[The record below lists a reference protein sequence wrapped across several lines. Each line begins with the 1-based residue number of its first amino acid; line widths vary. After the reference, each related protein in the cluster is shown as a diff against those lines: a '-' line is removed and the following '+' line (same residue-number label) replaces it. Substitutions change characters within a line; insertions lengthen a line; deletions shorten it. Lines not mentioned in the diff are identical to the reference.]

1 MYSFNSM
8 KKILVIHNRYLE
20 KGGEDIAVNHEVELL
35 KERFNVKELYFD
47 NKINNYLTQVFYF
60 LINKN
65 IKSVSSLKKILN
77 DFEPDL
83 VYVHNTWFK
92 ASLGVFD
99 ELEKH
104 NQNTVI
110 KLHNFR
116 YLCTNSLSI
125 KNHLNGKR
133 TCPACGINGGQKI
146 FNKYFQNSYLKSLL
160 VIYYGKKYF
169 KVISNYKFKLLVLTN
184 FHKNYLIN
192 KDISKNVSVLNN
204 YVSVIDEREN
214 VFDNFIVYAGRI
226 SKEKGVREL
235 IDAYKKANLDNMH
248 LKIIGNG
255 PQLQS
260 LINLYK
266 SDKNIMFY
274 GSLSNQETMKIIAK
288 ANCIVT
294 ATKLWEGQPTLLC
307 EASFFGKPSIFPNAG
322 GISEFFPKGYELMF
336 EQNNNSDLINK
347 LKLVENKDLM
357 KKIGERN
364 KTYIQDYLNKIK
376 ILDEF
381 EKSVF

>member
-1 MYSFNSM
+1 M

-35 KERFNVKELYFD
+35 KDKFNVKELYFD
-47 NKINNYLTQVFYF
+47 NKINNYLSQAFYF

-65 IKSVSSLKKILN
+65 IKSIGRLRNILN

-92 ASLGVFD
+92 GSLGIFQ
-99 ELEKH
+99 ELKKH
-104 NQNTVI
+104 NQKTVI

-133 TCPACGINGGQKI
+133 TCPACGMNEGKKV

-169 KVISNYKFKLLVLTN
+169 KIISSSKFKILVLTN
-184 FHKNYLIN
+184 FHKNYFIDKN
-192 KDISKNVSVLNN
+192 ISTNVSVLNN
-204 YVSVIDEREN
+204 FVSIIEEQEKD
-214 VFDNFIVYAGRI
+214 FDDYMVYAGRI
-226 SKEKGVREL
+226 SKEKGVKEL
-235 IDAYKKANLDNMH
+235 IDAFKKANLEKMH

-255 PQLQS
+255 PHLQN
-260 LINLYK
+260 LINLHK
-266 SDKNIMFY
+266 SDKNIIFY

-288 ANCIVT
+288 ASCIVT

-307 EASFFGKPSIFPNAG
+307 EASFFGKPSIFPNTG
-322 GISEFFPKGYELMF
+322 GISEFFPKNYSLMF
-336 EQNNNSDLINK
+336 EQNNYSDLITK
-347 LKLVENKDLM
+347 LKLAENKDLM
-357 KKIGERN
+357 KKIGEIN
-364 KTYIQDYLNKIK
+364 KTYIQDYLNKNK
-376 ILDEF
+376 ILDKF
-381 EKSVF
+381 EKSVFE

>member
-1 MYSFNSM
+1 M

-20 KGGEDIAVNHEVELL
+20 EGGEDISVNHEVELL
-35 KERFNVKELYFD
+35 KDRFNVKVLYFD
-47 NKINNYLTQVFYF
+47 NKINNYISQVFYF

-65 IKSVSSLKKILN
+65 LKSVKRLRIILN
-77 DFEPDL
+77 DFEPDV

-92 ASLGVFD
+92 ASLGIFK
-99 ELEKH
+99 ELKKH
-104 NQNTVI
+104 SQKTVI

-125 KNHLNGKR
+125 NNHLNGKH
-133 TCPACGINGGQKI
+133 TCPACGINGGKKL
-146 FNKYFQNSYLKSLL
+146 FNKYFQDSYLKSLL

-169 KVISNYKFKLLVLTN
+169 NVISNNKFKKLVLTN

-204 YVSVIDEREN
+204 FVSVIEEQKN
-214 VFDNFIVYAGRI
+214 NFDNFIVYAGRI
-226 SKEKGVREL
+226 SDEKGVREL
-235 IDAYKKANLDNMH
+235 IDAFKKANLNNMH

-255 PQLQS
+255 PQLQN
-260 LINLYK
+260 LINHYK
-266 SDKNIMFY
+266 SDKNIIFY

-288 ANCIVT
+288 ASCVVT

-307 EASFFGKPSIFPNAG
+307 EASLFGKPSIFPNTG
-322 GISEFFPKGYELMF
+322 GISEFFPKDYGLIF
-336 EQNNNSDLINK
+336 EQNNYSDLITK

-357 KKIGERN
+357 RKIGEKN

-376 ILDEF
+376 ILDKF
-381 EKSVF
+381 EKSVFE

>member
-1 MYSFNSM
+1 M

-35 KERFNVKELYFD
+35 KDKFNVKELYFD
-47 NKINNYLTQVFYF
+47 NKINNYLSQAFYF

-65 IKSVSSLKKILN
+65 IKSISRLRNMLN

-92 ASLGVFD
+92 ASLGIFQ

-104 NQNTVI
+104 NQKTVI

-116 YLCTNSLSI
+116 YLCTNSFSI
-125 KNHLNGKR
+125 KNHLNTKR
-133 TCPACGINGGQKI
+133 TCPACGLNGDKKI

-160 VIYYGKKYF
+160 VNYYGKKYF
-169 KVISNYKFKLLVLTN
+169 KIISSSKFKILVLTN
-184 FHKNYLIN
+184 FHKNYFIDKN
-192 KDISKNVSVLNN
+192 ISTNVSVLNN
-204 YVSVIDEREN
+204 FVSIIEEQEKD
-214 VFDNFIVYAGRI
+214 FDDYMVYAGRI
-226 SKEKGVREL
+226 SKEKGVKEL
-235 IDAYKKANLDNMH
+235 IDAFKKANLENMH

-255 PQLQS
+255 PQLQN
-260 LINLYK
+260 LINLHK
-266 SDKNIMFY
+266 SDKNIIFY

-288 ANCIVT
+288 ASCIVT
-294 ATKLWEGQPTLLC
+294 VTKLWEGQPTLLC
-307 EASFFGKPSIFPNAG
+307 EASFFGKPSIFPNTG
-322 GISEFFPKGYELMF
+322 GISEFFPKNYGLMF
-336 EQNNNSDLINK
+336 EQNNYSDLITK

-357 KKIGERN
+357 RKIGEKN

-376 ILDEF
+376 ILDKF
-381 EKSVF
+381 EKSVFE

>member
-1 MYSFNSM
+1 M

-35 KERFNVKELYFD
+35 KDKFNVKELYFD
-47 NKINNYLTQVFYF
+47 NEINNYLSQAFYF

-65 IKSVSSLKKILN
+65 IKSISRLRNILN
-77 DFEPDL
+77 DYEPDL

-92 ASLGVFD
+92 ASLGIFQ

-125 KNHLNGKR
+125 KNHLNGKS
-133 TCPACGINGGQKI
+133 TCPACGINEGKKV

-169 KVISNYKFKLLVLTN
+169 KIISSSKFKILVLTN
-184 FHKNYLIN
+184 FHKNYFIDKN
-192 KDISKNVSVLNN
+192 ISTNVSVLNN
-204 YVSVIDEREN
+204 FVSIIEEQEKD
-214 VFDNFIVYAGRI
+214 FDNYMVYAGRI
-226 SKEKGVREL
+226 SKEKGVKEL
-235 IDAYKKANLDNMH
+235 IDAFKKANLENMH

-255 PQLQS
+255 PQLQN
-260 LINLYK
+260 LINLHK
-266 SDKNIMFY
+266 SDKNIIFY

-307 EASFFGKPSIFPNAG
+307 EASFFGKPSIFPNTG
-322 GISEFFPKGYELMF
+322 GISEFFPKNYDLMF
-336 EQNNNSDLINK
+336 EQNNYSDLITK

-357 KKIGERN
+357 RKIGEKN
-364 KTYIQDYLNKIK
+364 KNYIQDYLNKIK
-376 ILDEF
+376 ILDKF
-381 EKSVF
+381 EKSVFE

>member
-1 MYSFNSM
+1 M

-35 KERFNVKELYFD
+35 KDKFNVKELYFD
-47 NKINNYLTQVFYF
+47 NKINNYLSQAFYF

-65 IKSVSSLKKILN
+65 IKSISRLRNMLN

-92 ASLGVFD
+92 ASLGIFQ

-133 TCPACGINGGQKI
+133 TCPACGMNKGKKV

-169 KVISNYKFKLLVLTN
+169 KIISSSKFKILVLTN
-184 FHKNYLIN
+184 FHKNYFIDKN
-192 KDISKNVSVLNN
+192 ISTNVSVLNN
-204 YVSVIDEREN
+204 FVSIIEEQEKD
-214 VFDNFIVYAGRI
+214 FDDYMVYAGRI
-226 SKEKGVREL
+226 SKEKGVKEL
-235 IDAYKKANLDNMH
+235 IDAFKKAKLENMH

-255 PQLQS
+255 PQLQT
-260 LINLYK
+260 LIDLHK
-266 SDKNIMFY
+266 SDKNIIFY

-307 EASFFGKPSIFPNAG
+307 EASFFGKPSIFPNTG
-322 GISEFFPKGYELMF
+322 GISEFFPKNYGLMF
-336 EQNNNSDLINK
+336 EQNNYSDLITK

-376 ILDEF
+376 ILDKF
-381 EKSVF
+381 EKSVFE

>member
-1 MYSFNSM
+1 M

-35 KERFNVKELYFD
+35 KDKFNVKELYFD
-47 NKINNYLTQVFYF
+47 NEINNYLSQAFYF

-65 IKSVSSLKKILN
+65 IKSISRLRNILN
-77 DFEPDL
+77 DYEPDL

-92 ASLGVFD
+92 ASLGIFQ

-133 TCPACGINGGQKI
+133 TCPACGMNKGKKV

-169 KVISNYKFKLLVLTN
+169 KIISSSKFKILVLTN
-184 FHKNYLIN
+184 FHKNYFIDKN
-192 KDISKNVSVLNN
+192 ISTNVSVLNN
-204 YVSVIDEREN
+204 FVSIIEEQEKD
-214 VFDNFIVYAGRI
+214 FDDYMVYAGRI
-226 SKEKGVREL
+226 SKEKGVKEL
-235 IDAYKKANLDNMH
+235 IDAFKKAKLENMH

-255 PQLQS
+255 PQLQN
-260 LINLYK
+260 LIDLHK
-266 SDKNIMFY
+266 SDKNIIFY

-307 EASFFGKPSIFPNAG
+307 EASFFGKPSIFPNTG
-322 GISEFFPKGYELMF
+322 GISEFFPKNYGLMF
-336 EQNNNSDLINK
+336 EQNNYSDLITK

-357 KKIGERN
+357 RKIGEKN

-376 ILDEF
+376 ILDKF
-381 EKSVF
+381 EKSVFE

>member
-1 MYSFNSM
+1 M

-35 KERFNVKELYFD
+35 KDKFNVKELYFD
-47 NKINNYLTQVFYF
+47 NKINNYLSQAFYF

-65 IKSVSSLKKILN
+65 IKSISRLRNILN
-77 DFEPDL
+77 DYEPDL

-92 ASLGVFD
+92 ASLGIFQ

-125 KNHLNGKR
+125 KNHLKGKR
-133 TCPACGINGGQKI
+133 TCPACGMNKGKKV

-169 KVISNYKFKLLVLTN
+169 KIISSSKFKILVLTN
-184 FHKNYLIN
+184 FHKNYFIDKN
-192 KDISKNVSVLNN
+192 ISTNVSVLNN
-204 YVSVIDEREN
+204 FVSIIEEQEKD
-214 VFDNFIVYAGRI
+214 FDDYMVYAGRI
-226 SKEKGVREL
+226 SKEKGVKEL
-235 IDAYKKANLDNMH
+235 IDAFKKAKLENMH

-255 PQLQS
+255 PQLQN
-260 LINLYK
+260 LIDLHK
-266 SDKNIMFY
+266 SDKNIIFY

-307 EASFFGKPSIFPNAG
+307 EASFSGKPSIFPNTG
-322 GISEFFPKGYELMF
+322 GISEFFPKNYGLMF
-336 EQNNNSDLINK
+336 EQNNYSDLITK

-357 KKIGERN
+357 RKIGEKN

-376 ILDEF
+376 ILDKF
-381 EKSVF
+381 EKSVFE

>member
-1 MYSFNSM
+1 M

-35 KERFNVKELYFD
+35 KDKFNVKELYFD
-47 NKINNYLTQVFYF
+47 NKINNYLSQAFYF

-65 IKSVSSLKKILN
+65 IKSISRLRNMLN

-92 ASLGVFD
+92 ASLGIFQ

-133 TCPACGINGGQKI
+133 TCPACGMNKGKKV

-169 KVISNYKFKLLVLTN
+169 KIISSSKFKILVLTN
-184 FHKNYLIN
+184 FHKNYFIDKN
-192 KDISKNVSVLNN
+192 ISTNVSVLNN
-204 YVSVIDEREN
+204 FVSIIEEQEKD
-214 VFDNFIVYAGRI
+214 FDDYMVYAGRI
-226 SKEKGVREL
+226 SKEKGVKEL
-235 IDAYKKANLDNMH
+235 IDAFKKAKLENMH

-255 PQLQS
+255 PQLQT
-260 LINLYK
+260 LIDLHK
-266 SDKNIMFY
+266 SDKNIIFY

-307 EASFFGKPSIFPNAG
+307 EASFFGKPSIFPNTG
-322 GISEFFPKGYELMF
+322 GISEFFPKNYGLMF
-336 EQNNNSDLINK
+336 EQNNYSDLITK

-357 KKIGERN
+357 RKIGEKN

-376 ILDEF
+376 ILDKF
-381 EKSVF
+381 EKSVFE

>member
-1 MYSFNSM
+1 M
-8 KKILVIHNRYLE
+8 KKILVVHNRYLE
-20 KGGEDIAVNHEVELL
+20 EGGEDIAVNHEVELL
-35 KERFNVKELYFD
+35 KNKFNVKELYFD
-47 NKINNYLTQVFYF
+47 NKINNYLSQAFYF

-65 IKSVSSLKKILN
+65 IKSIRRLRNILN
-77 DFEPDL
+77 DFEPDI

-92 ASLGVFD
+92 ASLGIFK

-104 NQNTVI
+104 NQKTVI

-125 KNHLNGKR
+125 KHHLNGNR
-133 TCPACGINGGQKI
+133 TCPGCGLYGGKKV

-169 KVISNYKFKLLVLTN
+169 KIISNSKFKIIVLTN
-184 FHKNYLIN
+184 FHKNYLIDKN
-192 KDISKNVSVLNN
+192 ISKGVTVLNN
-204 YVSVIDEREN
+204 FISVIEEQEKD
-214 VFDNFIVYAGRI
+214 FDDYMVYAGRI
-226 SKEKGVREL
+226 SKEKGVKEL
-235 IDAYKKANLDNMH
+235 IEAFKKANLDNMH

-255 PQLQS
+255 PQLQN

-266 SDKNIMFY
+266 SDKNIIFY
-274 GSLSNQETMKIIAK
+274 GSLSNQETLKIIGN

-307 EASFFGKPSIFPNAG
+307 EASFFGKPSIFPNTG
-322 GISEFFPKGYELMF
+322 GVSEFFPKDYRLMF
-336 EQNNNSDLINK
+336 EQNNYSDLITK
-347 LKLVENKDLM
+347 LKLAENKDLM
-357 KKIGERN
+357 RKIGEKN

-376 ILDEF
+376 ILDKF
-381 EKSVF
+381 EKSVFE

>member
-1 MYSFNSM
+1 M

-35 KERFNVKELYFD
+35 KDKFNVKELYFD
-47 NKINNYLTQVFYF
+47 NKINNYLSQAFYF

-65 IKSVSSLKKILN
+65 IKSISRLRNMLN

-92 ASLGVFD
+92 ASLGIFQ
-99 ELEKH
+99 ELKKH
-104 NQNTVI
+104 NQKTVI
-110 KLHNFR
+110 KFHNFR

-133 TCPACGINGGQKI
+133 TCPACGLNGDKKI

-160 VIYYGKKYF
+160 VNYYGKKYF
-169 KVISNYKFKLLVLTN
+169 KIISSSKFKILVLTN
-184 FHKNYLIN
+184 FHKNYFIDKN
-192 KDISKNVSVLNN
+192 ISTNVSVLNN
-204 YVSVIDEREN
+204 FVSIIEEQEKD
-214 VFDNFIVYAGRI
+214 FDNYMVYAGRI
-226 SKEKGVREL
+226 SKEKGVKEL
-235 IDAYKKANLDNMH
+235 IDAFKKANLENMH

-255 PQLQS
+255 PQLQN
-260 LINLYK
+260 LINLHK
-266 SDKNIMFY
+266 SDKNIIFY

-288 ANCIVT
+288 ASCIVT
-294 ATKLWEGQPTLLC
+294 VTKLWEGQPTLLC
-307 EASFFGKPSIFPNAG
+307 EASFFGKPSIFPNTG
-322 GISEFFPKGYELMF
+322 GISEFFPKNYGLMF
-336 EQNNNSDLINK
+336 EQNNYSDLITK

-364 KTYIQDYLNKIK
+364 KTFIQDYLNKIK
-376 ILDEF
+376 ILNKF
-381 EKSVF
+381 EKSIFE

>member
-1 MYSFNSM
+1 M

-35 KERFNVKELYFD
+35 KDKFNVKELYFD
-47 NKINNYLTQVFYF
+47 NEIYNYLSQAFYF

-65 IKSVSSLKKILN
+65 IKSISRLRNILN
-77 DFEPDL
+77 DYEPDL

-92 ASLGVFD
+92 ASLGIFQ

-133 TCPACGINGGQKI
+133 TCPACGMNKGKKV

-169 KVISNYKFKLLVLTN
+169 KIISSIKFKIL
-184 FHKNYLIN
+184 
-192 KDISKNVSVLNN
+192 VLNN
-204 YVSVIDEREN
+204 FNKNYFIDKNISTNVSFLNNFVSIIEEQEKD
-214 VFDNFIVYAGRI
+214 FDDYMVYAGRI
-226 SKEKGVREL
+226 SKEKGVKEL
-235 IDAYKKANLDNMH
+235 IDAFKKAKLENMH

-255 PQLQS
+255 PQLQN
-260 LINLYK
+260 LIDLHK
-266 SDKNIMFY
+266 SDKNIIFY
-274 GSLSNQETMKIIAK
+274 GSLSNQETMKIISK

-307 EASFFGKPSIFPNAG
+307 ESSFFSKPSIFPNTG
-322 GISEFFPKGYELMF
+322 GISEFFPKNYGLMF
-336 EQNNNSDLINK
+336 EQNNYSDLITK

-357 KKIGERN
+357 RKIGEKN

-376 ILDEF
+376 ILDKF
-381 EKSVF
+381 EKSVFE

>member
-1 MYSFNSM
+1 M

-20 KGGEDIAVNHEVELL
+20 EGGEDISVNHEVELL
-35 KERFNVKELYFD
+35 KDRFNVKVLYFD
-47 NKINNYLTQVFYF
+47 NKINNYISQVFYF

-65 IKSVSSLKKILN
+65 LKSVKRLRIILN
-77 DFEPDL
+77 DFEPDV

-92 ASLGVFD
+92 ASLGIFK
-99 ELEKH
+99 ELKKH
-104 NQNTVI
+104 SQKTVI

-125 KNHLNGKR
+125 NNHLNGKH
-133 TCPACGINGGQKI
+133 TCPACGINGGKKL
-146 FNKYFQNSYLKSLL
+146 FNKYFQDSYLKSLL

-169 KVISNYKFKLLVLTN
+169 NVISNNKFKKLVLTN

-192 KDISKNVSVLNN
+192 KDISKNVSVINN
-204 YVSVIDEREN
+204 FVSVIEEQKN
-214 VFDNFIVYAGRI
+214 NFDNFIVYAGRI
-226 SKEKGVREL
+226 SDEKGVREL
-235 IDAYKKANLDNMH
+235 IDAFKKANLNNMH

-255 PQLQS
+255 PQLQN
-260 LINLYK
+260 LINHYK
-266 SDKNIMFY
+266 SDKNIIFY

-288 ANCIVT
+288 ASCVVT

-307 EASFFGKPSIFPNAG
+307 EASLFGKPSIFPNTG
-322 GISEFFPKGYELMF
+322 GISEFFPKDYGLIF
-336 EQNNNSDLINK
+336 EQNNYSDLITK

-364 KTYIQDYLNKIK
+364 KNYIQDNLNKIK
-376 ILDEF
+376 ILDKF
-381 EKSVF
+381 EKSVFE

>member
-1 MYSFNSM
+1 M
-8 KKILVIHNRYLE
+8 KKILVVHNRYLE
-20 KGGEDIAVNHEVELL
+20 EGGEDIAVNHEVELL
-35 KERFNVKELYFD
+35 KDKFNVKELYFD
-47 NKINNYLTQVFYF
+47 NKINNYLSQAFYF

-65 IKSVSSLKKILN
+65 IKSIRMLRSTLN
-77 DFEPDL
+77 DFEPDI

-92 ASLGVFD
+92 ASLGIFK

-104 NQNTVI
+104 NQKTVI

-125 KNHLNGKR
+125 KRHLNGNR
-133 TCPACGINGGQKI
+133 TCPGCGLYGGKKV

-169 KVISNYKFKLLVLTN
+169 KIISSSKFKIIVLTN
-184 FHKNYLIN
+184 FHKNYLIDKN
-192 KDISKNVSVLNN
+192 ISKGVTVLNN
-204 YVSVIDEREN
+204 FISVIEEQEKN
-214 VFDNFIVYAGRI
+214 FDDYMVYAGRI
-226 SKEKGVREL
+226 SKEKGVKEL
-235 IDAYKKANLDNMH
+235 IDAFKKAKLENMH

-255 PQLQS
+255 PQLQN
-260 LINLYK
+260 LIDLHK
-266 SDKNIMFY
+266 SDKNIIFY

-307 EASFFGKPSIFPNAG
+307 EASFFGKPSIFPNTG
-322 GISEFFPKGYELMF
+322 GISEFFPKNYDLMF
-336 EQNNNSDLINK
+336 EQNNYSDLITK

-357 KKIGERN
+357 RKIGEKN

-376 ILDEF
+376 ILDKF
-381 EKSVF
+381 EKSVFE

>member
-1 MYSFNSM
+1 M
-8 KKILVIHNRYLE
+8 KKILVVHNRYLE
-20 KGGEDIAVNHEVELL
+20 EGGEDIAVNHEVELL
-35 KERFNVKELYFD
+35 KDKFNVKELYFD
-47 NKINNYLTQVFYF
+47 NKINNYLSQAFYF

-65 IKSVSSLKKILN
+65 IKSIRRLRNILN
-77 DFEPDL
+77 DFEPDI

-92 ASLGVFD
+92 ASLGIFK

-104 NQNTVI
+104 NQKTVI

-125 KNHLNGKR
+125 KHHLNGNR
-133 TCPACGINGGQKI
+133 TCPGCGLYGGKKV

-169 KVISNYKFKLLVLTN
+169 KIISSSKFKIIVLTN
-184 FHKNYLIN
+184 FHKNYLIDKN
-192 KDISKNVSVLNN
+192 ISKGVTVLNN
-204 YVSVIDEREN
+204 FISVIEEQEKD
-214 VFDNFIVYAGRI
+214 FDDYMVYAGRI
-226 SKEKGVREL
+226 SKEKGVKEL
-235 IDAYKKANLDNMH
+235 IEAFKKANLDNMH

-255 PQLQS
+255 PQLQN

-266 SDKNIMFY
+266 SDKNIIFY

-307 EASFFGKPSIFPNAG
+307 EASFFGKPSIFPNTG
-322 GISEFFPKGYELMF
+322 GISEFFPKNYGLMF
-336 EQNNNSDLINK
+336 EQNNYSDLITK

-357 KKIGERN
+357 KKIGEKN

-376 ILDEF
+376 ILDKF
-381 EKSVF
+381 EKSVFE

>member
-1 MYSFNSM
+1 M

-35 KERFNVKELYFD
+35 KDKFNVKELYFD
-47 NKINNYLTQVFYF
+47 NEINNYLSQAFYF

-65 IKSVSSLKKILN
+65 IKSISRLRNILN
-77 DFEPDL
+77 DYEPDL

-92 ASLGVFD
+92 ASLGIFQ

-133 TCPACGINGGQKI
+133 TCPACGMNKGKKV

-169 KVISNYKFKLLVLTN
+169 KIISSSKFKILVLTN
-184 FHKNYLIN
+184 FHKNYFIDKN
-192 KDISKNVSVLNN
+192 ISTNVSVLNN
-204 YVSVIDEREN
+204 FVSIIEEQEKD
-214 VFDNFIVYAGRI
+214 FDDYMVYAGRI
-226 SKEKGVREL
+226 SKEKGVKEL
-235 IDAYKKANLDNMH
+235 IDAFKKAKLENMH

-255 PQLQS
+255 PQLQN
-260 LINLYK
+260 LIDLHK
-266 SDKNIMFY
+266 SDKNIIFY
-274 GSLSNQETMKIIAK
+274 GSLSNQETMKIISK

-307 EASFFGKPSIFPNAG
+307 EASFFGKPSIFPNTG
-322 GISEFFPKGYELMF
+322 GISEFFPKNYGLMF
-336 EQNNNSDLINK
+336 EQNNYSDLITK

-357 KKIGERN
+357 RKIGEKN

-376 ILDEF
+376 ILDKF
-381 EKSVF
+381 EKSVFE

>member
-1 MYSFNSM
+1 M

-35 KERFNVKELYFD
+35 KDKFNVKELYFD
-47 NKINNYLTQVFYF
+47 NKINNYLSQAFYF

-65 IKSVSSLKKILN
+65 IKSIGRLRNILN

-92 ASLGVFD
+92 GSLGIFQ
-99 ELEKH
+99 ELKKH
-104 NQNTVI
+104 NQKTVI

-133 TCPACGINGGQKI
+133 TCPACGMNEGKKV

-169 KVISNYKFKLLVLTN
+169 KIISSSKFKILVLTN
-184 FHKNYLIN
+184 FHKNYFIDKN
-192 KDISKNVSVLNN
+192 ISTNVSVLNN
-204 YVSVIDEREN
+204 FVSIIEEQEKD
-214 VFDNFIVYAGRI
+214 FDDYMVYAGRI
-226 SKEKGVREL
+226 SKEKGVKEL
-235 IDAYKKANLDNMH
+235 IDAFKKANLEKMH

-255 PQLQS
+255 PHLQN
-260 LINLYK
+260 LINLHK
-266 SDKNIMFY
+266 SDKNIIFY

-288 ANCIVT
+288 ASCIVT

-307 EASFFGKPSIFPNAG
+307 EASFFGKPSIFPNTG
-322 GISEFFPKGYELMF
+322 GISEFFPKNYDLMF
-336 EQNNNSDLINK
+336 EQNNYSDLITK
-347 LKLVENKDLM
+347 LKLAENKDLM
-357 KKIGERN
+357 KKIGEIN
-364 KTYIQDYLNKIK
+364 KTYIQDYLNKNK
-376 ILDEF
+376 ILDKF
-381 EKSVF
+381 EKSVFE

>member
-1 MYSFNSM
+1 M

-35 KERFNVKELYFD
+35 KDRFNVKVLYFD
-47 NKINNYLTQVFYF
+47 NKINNYISQVFYF

-65 IKSVSSLKKILN
+65 LKSVKRIRKILN

-92 ASLGVFD
+92 ASLGIFK
-99 ELEKH
+99 ELKKH
-104 NQNTVI
+104 SQKTVI

-125 KNHLNGKR
+125 NNHLNGKH
-133 TCPACGINGGQKI
+133 TCPACGINGGKKL
-146 FNKYFQNSYLKSLL
+146 FNKYFQNSYFKSLL

-169 KVISNYKFKLLVLTN
+169 NIISSNKFKILVLTN

-192 KDISKNVSVLNN
+192 KDISKNVTVLNN
-204 YVSVIDEREN
+204 FVSVIEEQKN
-214 VFDNFIVYAGRI
+214 NFDNFIVYAGRI
-226 SKEKGVREL
+226 SDEKGVKEL
-235 IDAYKKANLDNMH
+235 IDAFKKANLDNMH

-255 PQLQS
+255 PQLQN
-260 LINLYK
+260 LINHHK
-266 SDKNIMFY
+266 SDKNIIFY
-274 GSLSNQETMKIIAK
+274 GSLSNQETMKIIAQ
-288 ANCIVT
+288 ASCIVT

-307 EASFFGKPSIFPNAG
+307 EASFFGKPSIFPNTG
-322 GISEFFPKGYELMF
+322 GISEFFPKDYGLMY
-336 EQNNNSDLINK
+336 EQNNYSDLITK

-364 KTYIQDYLNKIK
+364 KNYIQDYLNKSK
-376 ILDEF
+376 ILDKF

>member
-1 MYSFNSM
+1 M

-35 KERFNVKELYFD
+35 KNKFNVKELYFD
-47 NKINNYLTQVFYF
+47 NKINNYLSQAFYF

-65 IKSVSSLKKILN
+65 IKSIGRLRNILN

-92 ASLGVFD
+92 GSLGIFQ
-99 ELEKH
+99 ELKKH
-104 NQNTVI
+104 NQKTVI

-133 TCPACGINGGQKI
+133 TCPACGMNEGKKV

-169 KVISNYKFKLLVLTN
+169 KIISSSKFKILVLTN
-184 FHKNYLIN
+184 FHKNYFIDKN
-192 KDISKNVSVLNN
+192 ISTNVSVLNN
-204 YVSVIDEREN
+204 FVSIIEEQEKD
-214 VFDNFIVYAGRI
+214 FDDYMVYAGRI
-226 SKEKGVREL
+226 SKEKGVKEL
-235 IDAYKKANLDNMH
+235 IDAFKKANLEKMH

-255 PQLQS
+255 PHLQN
-260 LINLYK
+260 LINLHK
-266 SDKNIMFY
+266 SDKNIIFY

-288 ANCIVT
+288 ASCIVT

-307 EASFFGKPSIFPNAG
+307 EASFFGKPSIFPNTG
-322 GISEFFPKGYELMF
+322 GISEFFPKNYDLMF
-336 EQNNNSDLINK
+336 EQNNYSDLITK
-347 LKLVENKDLM
+347 LKLAENKDLM
-357 KKIGERN
+357 KKIGEIN
-364 KTYIQDYLNKIK
+364 KTYIQDYLNKNK
-376 ILDEF
+376 ILDKF
-381 EKSVF
+381 EKSVFE

>member
-1 MYSFNSM
+1 M

-35 KERFNVKELYFD
+35 KDKFNVKELYFD
-47 NKINNYLTQVFYF
+47 NKINNYLSQAFYF

-65 IKSVSSLKKILN
+65 IKSISRLRNILN
-77 DFEPDL
+77 DYEPDL

-92 ASLGVFD
+92 ASLGIFQ

-133 TCPACGINGGQKI
+133 TCPACGMNKGKKV

-169 KVISNYKFKLLVLTN
+169 KIISSSKFKILVLTN
-184 FHKNYLIN
+184 FHKNYFIDKN
-192 KDISKNVSVLNN
+192 ISTNVSVLNN
-204 YVSVIDEREN
+204 FVSIIEEQEKD
-214 VFDNFIVYAGRI
+214 FDDYMVYAGRI
-226 SKEKGVREL
+226 SKEKGVKEL
-235 IDAYKKANLDNMH
+235 IDAFKKAKLENIH

-255 PQLQS
+255 PQLQN
-260 LINLYK
+260 LIDLHK
-266 SDKNIMFY
+266 SDKNIIFY

-307 EASFFGKPSIFPNAG
+307 EASFFGKPSIFPNTG
-322 GISEFFPKGYELMF
+322 GISEFFPKNYGLMF
-336 EQNNNSDLINK
+336 EQNNYSDLITK

-357 KKIGERN
+357 RKIGEKN

-376 ILDEF
+376 ILDKF
-381 EKSVF
+381 EKSVFE

>member
-1 MYSFNSM
+1 M

-35 KERFNVKELYFD
+35 KDKFNVKELYFD
-47 NKINNYLTQVFYF
+47 NEINNYLSQAFYF

-65 IKSVSSLKKILN
+65 IKSISRLRNILN
-77 DFEPDL
+77 DYEPDL

-92 ASLGVFD
+92 ASLGIFQ

-133 TCPACGINGGQKI
+133 TCPACGMNKGKKV

-169 KVISNYKFKLLVLTN
+169 KIISSSKFKILVLTN
-184 FHKNYLIN
+184 FHKNYFIDKN
-192 KDISKNVSVLNN
+192 ISTNVSVLNN
-204 YVSVIDEREN
+204 FVSIIEEQEKD
-214 VFDNFIVYAGRI
+214 FDDYMVYAGRI
-226 SKEKGVREL
+226 SKEKGVKEL
-235 IDAYKKANLDNMH
+235 IDAFKKAKLENMH

-255 PQLQS
+255 PQLQN
-260 LINLYK
+260 LIDLHK
-266 SDKNIMFY
+266 SDKNIIFY
-274 GSLSNQETMKIIAK
+274 GSLSNQETMKIISK

-294 ATKLWEGQPTLLC
+294 ATKLWEEQPTLLC
-307 EASFFGKPSIFPNAG
+307 EASFFGKPSIFPNTG
-322 GISEFFPKGYELMF
+322 GISEFFPKNYGLMF
-336 EQNNNSDLINK
+336 EQNNYSDLITK

-357 KKIGERN
+357 RKIGEKN

-376 ILDEF
+376 ILDKF
-381 EKSVF
+381 EKSVFE

>member
-1 MYSFNSM
+1 M

-35 KERFNVKELYFD
+35 KDKFNVKELYFD
-47 NKINNYLTQVFYF
+47 NKINNYLSQAFYF

-65 IKSVSSLKKILN
+65 IKSISRLRNILN
-77 DFEPDL
+77 DYEPDL

-92 ASLGVFD
+92 ASLGIFQ

-133 TCPACGINGGQKI
+133 TCPACGMNKGKKV

-169 KVISNYKFKLLVLTN
+169 KIISSSKFKILVLTN
-184 FHKNYLIN
+184 FHKNYFIDKN
-192 KDISKNVSVLNN
+192 ISTNVSVLNN
-204 YVSVIDEREN
+204 FVSIIEEQEKD
-214 VFDNFIVYAGRI
+214 FDDYMVYAGRI
-226 SKEKGVREL
+226 SKEKGVKEL
-235 IDAYKKANLDNMH
+235 IDAFKKAKLENIH

-255 PQLQS
+255 PQLQN
-260 LINLYK
+260 LIDLHK
-266 SDKNIMFY
+266 SDKNIIFY

-307 EASFFGKPSIFPNAG
+307 EASFFGKPSIFPNTG
-322 GISEFFPKGYELMF
+322 GISEFYPDNYEYMYKQML
-336 EQNNNSDLINK
+336 
-347 LKLVENKDLM
+347 
-357 KKIGERN
+357 
-364 KTYIQDYLNKIK
+364 
-376 ILDEF
+376 
-381 EKSVF
+381 

>member
-1 MYSFNSM
+1 M

-35 KERFNVKELYFD
+35 KDKFNVKELYFD
-47 NKINNYLTQVFYF
+47 NEINNYLSQAFYF

-65 IKSVSSLKKILN
+65 IKSISRLRNILN
-77 DFEPDL
+77 DYEPDL

-92 ASLGVFD
+92 ASLGIFQ

-133 TCPACGINGGQKI
+133 TCPACGMNKGKKV

-169 KVISNYKFKLLVLTN
+169 KIISSSKFKILVLTN
-184 FHKNYLIN
+184 FHKNYFIDKN
-192 KDISKNVSVLNN
+192 ISTNVSVLNN
-204 YVSVIDEREN
+204 FVSIIEEQEKD
-214 VFDNFIVYAGRI
+214 FDDYMVYAGRI
-226 SKEKGVREL
+226 SKEKGVKEL
-235 IDAYKKANLDNMH
+235 IDAFKKAKLENMH

-255 PQLQS
+255 PQLQ
-260 LINLYK
+260 NLVDLHK
-266 SDKNIMFY
+266 SDKNIIFY
-274 GSLSNQETMKIIAK
+274 GSLSNQETMKIISK

-307 EASFFGKPSIFPNAG
+307 EASFFGKPSIFPNTG
-322 GISEFFPKGYELMF
+322 GISEFFPKNYGLMF
-336 EQNNNSDLINK
+336 EQNNYSDLITK

-357 KKIGERN
+357 RKIGEKN

-376 ILDEF
+376 ILDKF
-381 EKSVF
+381 EKSVFE

>member
-1 MYSFNSM
+1 M

-20 KGGEDIAVNHEVELL
+20 KGGEDIAVNHEIELL
-35 KERFNVKELYFD
+35 KDKFNVKELYFD
-47 NKINNYLTQVFYF
+47 NKINNYLSQAFYF

-65 IKSVSSLKKILN
+65 IKSISRLRNILN
-77 DFEPDL
+77 DYEPDL

-92 ASLGVFD
+92 ASLGIFQ

-133 TCPACGINGGQKI
+133 TCPACGMNKGKKV

-169 KVISNYKFKLLVLTN
+169 KIISSSKFKILVLTN
-184 FHKNYLIN
+184 FHKNYFIDKN
-192 KDISKNVSVLNN
+192 ISTNVSVLNN
-204 YVSVIDEREN
+204 FVSIIEEQEKD
-214 VFDNFIVYAGRI
+214 FDDYMVYAGRI
-226 SKEKGVREL
+226 SKEKGVKEL
-235 IDAYKKANLDNMH
+235 IDAFKKAKLENIH

-255 PQLQS
+255 PQLQN
-260 LINLYK
+260 LIDLHK
-266 SDKNIMFY
+266 SDKNIIFY

-307 EASFFGKPSIFPNAG
+307 EASFFGKPSIFPNTG
-322 GISEFFPKGYELMF
+322 GISEFFPKNYGLMF
-336 EQNNNSDLINK
+336 EQNNYSDLITK

-357 KKIGERN
+357 RKIGEKN

-376 ILDEF
+376 ILDKF
-381 EKSVF
+381 EKSVFE

>member
-1 MYSFNSM
+1 M
-8 KKILVIHNRYLE
+8 KKILVVHNRYLE
-20 KGGEDIAVNHEVELL
+20 EGGEDIAVNHEVELL
-35 KERFNVKELYFD
+35 KDKFNVKELYFD
-47 NKINNYLTQVFYF
+47 NKINNYLSQAFYF

-65 IKSVSSLKKILN
+65 IKSIIRLRNILN
-77 DFEPDL
+77 DFEPDV

-92 ASLGVFD
+92 ASLGIFK

-104 NQNTVI
+104 NQKTVI

-125 KNHLNGKR
+125 KYHLNDKS
-133 TCPACGINGGQKI
+133 TCPACGLHGGKKV

-160 VIYYGKKYF
+160 AIYYGKKYF
-169 KVISNYKFKLLVLTN
+169 KIISSSKFKIMVLTN
-184 FHKNYLIN
+184 FHKNYLIDKN
-192 KDISKNVSVLNN
+192 ISKSVTVLNN
-204 YVSVIDEREN
+204 FISVIEEQERD
-214 VFDNFIVYAGRI
+214 FDDYMVYAGRI
-226 SKEKGVREL
+226 SKEKGVKEL
-235 IDAYKKANLDNMH
+235 IDAFKKANLENMH

-255 PQLQS
+255 PQLQNLIS
-260 LINLYK
+260 LHK
-266 SDKNIMFY
+266 SDKNVIFY

-288 ANCIVT
+288 ASCIVT
-294 ATKLWEGQPTLLC
+294 ATKLWERQPTLLC
-307 EASFFGKPSIFPNAG
+307 EASFLGKPSIFPNTG
-322 GISEFFPKGYELMF
+322 GISEFFPKDYSLMF
-336 EQNNNSDLINK
+336 DKNNLSDLVNK

-376 ILDEF
+376 ILDKF

>member
-1 MYSFNSM
+1 M

-35 KERFNVKELYFD
+35 KDKFNVKELYFD
-47 NKINNYLTQVFYF
+47 NKINNYLSQAFYF

-65 IKSVSSLKKILN
+65 IKSIGRLRNILN

-92 ASLGVFD
+92 GSLGIFQ
-99 ELEKH
+99 ELKKH
-104 NQNTVI
+104 NQKTVI

-133 TCPACGINGGQKI
+133 TCPACGMNEGKKV

-169 KVISNYKFKLLVLTN
+169 KIISSSKFKILVLTN
-184 FHKNYLIN
+184 FHKNYFIDKN
-192 KDISKNVSVLNN
+192 ISTNVSVLNN
-204 YVSVIDEREN
+204 FVSIIEEQEKD
-214 VFDNFIVYAGRI
+214 FDDYMVYAGRI
-226 SKEKGVREL
+226 SKEKGVKEL
-235 IDAYKKANLDNMH
+235 IDAFKKANLEKMH

-255 PQLQS
+255 PHLQN
-260 LINLYK
+260 LINLHK
-266 SDKNIMFY
+266 SDKNIIFY

-288 ANCIVT
+288 ASCIVT

-307 EASFFGKPSIFPNAG
+307 EASFFGKPSIFPNTG
-322 GISEFFPKGYELMF
+322 GISEFFPKNYDLMF
-336 EQNNNSDLINK
+336 EQNNYSDLITT
-347 LKLVENKDLM
+347 LKLAENKDLM
-357 KKIGERN
+357 KKIGEIN
-364 KTYIQDYLNKIK
+364 KTYIQDYLNKNK
-376 ILDEF
+376 ILDKF
-381 EKSVF
+381 EKSVFE